1 MGDGECPRL
10 PSLSIPLPELPES
23 LWIKNICGST
33 VLGAAGS
40 WCGELG
46 GVLILKIWLWLLLGP
61 AKVGGTNELSPEKP
75 QRKRGTVRA
84 RSLDLSGVIDRSHPR
99 VPGSRDLL
107 LPEVALGVLG
117 MTSVKTGVTG
127 ISVPSSNSKL
137 SVKKLG
143 VAGKA
148 TGGGI

>member
-10 PSLSIPLPELPES
+10 PSLSIPLPELSES

-33 VLGAAGS
+33 VTGTAGS

-46 GVLILKIWLWLLLGP
+46 GVLILKIWLRLGP
-61 AKVGGTNELSPEKP
+61 AKEGGTKELSPEKP
-75 QRKRGTVRA
+75 QRKRGRVRA

-107 LPEVALGVLG
+107 LPEVALGVLS
-117 MTSVKTGVTG
+117 MTSDESKVTG
-127 ISVPSSNSKL
+127 ISVPSSNIKQ
-137 SVKKLG
+137 SVRKTG
-143 VAGKA
+143 VAGMA
-148 TGGGI
+148 TGVGI